1 MTSRR
6 EPSVGTGV
14 TILYLGT
21 QVRGTIARVSEDL
34 REFDVMTDDN
44 AEIRFRLNP
53 ATARF
58 TADGESTGARI
69 AFDLPADD

>member
-1 MTSRR
+1 M
-6 EPSVGTGV
+6 GTRV

-21 QVRGTIARVSEDL
+21 QLRGTIARVSEDL
-34 REFDVMTDDN
+34 REFDVLTDDD

-58 TADGESTGARI
+58 TAGGESTGARI
-69 AFDLPADD
+69 AFDLPSHD